1 MSSGVTG
8 ACNMAKV
15 KKRTTKRKR
24 KQDYPPLLLETIAIT
39 LLALA
44 ALLAFSLWR
53 GVEGMGL
60 FGLALR
66 RFFVVVLGTAGSSLF
81 VIVLLWLGMRLLFG
95 NINTKPLVAKW
106 EVPSSLLLF
115 LNVLSGMQLRV
126 GLLPIQAWANG
137 TTGGLVGNALVWT
150 LASVFG
156 SLGAWVVL
164 GGLTIISLIGIT
176 RTSLAA
182 VLQKLWGWLR
192 DIVAFNGE
200 PKKRVG
206 ESGKRRE
213 TPEFLADKPEAVPQ
227 LTIQDYHAGLPEPE
241 PTPLVD
247 NAEDQLTSV
256 PPENLE
262 EWQVEQLS
270 IPEGAPEGTVTD
282 MLDYNLPPLRLLNRP
297 IRTRNLKQNRDIYE
311 NSQVLEKTL
320 ENFGIKA
327 KVVHATKGPAVTRYE
342 IQPAPGTK
350 ISRVTSLADDIALN
364 LACSEVRIEA
374 PIPGKAAIGIEVP
387 NQTVSPVVLRDVLD
401 SATFKDANSVLTVG
415 LGKDVSGETIIA
427 DLAEMPHLL
436 IAGATGSGKSVCIN
450 SMITSI
456 LFKAKPHEVR
466 FLMIDPKVVELS
478 SYNGIPHLLAPVVNQ
493 PKKAAAALKWA
504 TGEME
509 KRYGLFAKSGV
520 RDITRYNEWAA
531 SADKEQLPWIV
542 IIIDELAD
550 LMMVAR
556 ADVEDAICRLAQM
569 ARAAGMHLVIGT
581 QRPSTDVITG
591 LIKANIPSRISF
603 AVSSAVDSRVILD
616 IGGAEKLLGKGDML
630 YAPVGLGKPLRVQG
644 AFVSNREVESIVD
657 FVGSQMETQYVESL
671 CRLEDVA
678 QSSTSEERDELFAE
692 AARVVVEAGQ
702 ASVSLLQRR
711 LRVGY
716 TRAARLIDQLEAAGI
731 VGPYEGSKP
740 RLVFKNRDIVKNML
754 EASKKQQT
762 M

>member
-1 MSSGVTG
+1 
-8 ACNMAKV
+8 MAK
-15 KKRTTKRKR
+15 RRR
-24 KQDYPPLLLETIAIT
+24 RRRRDSFPLVLEVVAIG

-44 ALLAFSLWR
+44 CLLAFSLWR
-53 GVEGMGL
+53 GPQGMGL

-66 RFFVVVLGTAGSSLF
+66 SLFLAVLGTGGSSLF
-81 VIVLLWLGMRLLFG
+81 VPILAWLGVRLLFSDKKL
-95 NINTKPLVAKW
+95 KPSFTKW
-106 EVPSSLLLF
+106 EIPSSFLLF
-115 LNVLSGMQLRV
+115 LTILAGLQLRE
-126 GLLPIQAWANG
+126 GLLPIQAWVNG
-137 TTGGLVGNALVWT
+137 TVGGFVGNALVWT

-156 SLGAWVVL
+156 TVGAWIIL
-164 GGLTIISLIGIT
+164 AFSLIISLIGIT
-176 RTSLAA
+176 RISLAGL
-182 VLQKLWGWLR
+182 LQRFWSWLSGLTNR
-192 DIVAFNGE
+192 WSSIKDHVG
-200 PKKRVG
+200 RVEEMG
-206 ESGKRRE
+206 AGDQE
-213 TPEFLADKPEAVPQ
+213 
-227 LTIQDYHAGLPEPE
+227 LTIQDFREEIPVAVSLEVNTVPEPPPAE
-241 PTPLVD
+241 PAPPV
-247 NAEDQLTSV
+247 AE
-256 PPENLE
+256 LE
-262 EWQVEQLS
+262 EWQ
-270 IPEGAPEGTVTD
+270 PTPAPEPDWKATTTD
-282 MLDYNLPPLRLLNRP
+282 DYELPPLRLLKRP
-297 IRTRNLKQNRDIYE
+297 QRPRSSGQQNRDIYE
-311 NSQVLEKTL
+311 NSQILEKTL
-320 ENFGIKA
+320 ANFGIRA
-327 KVVHATKGPAVTRYE
+327 RVVHATKGPAVTRYE

-350 ISRVTSLADDIALN
+350 ISKVTSLADDIALS

-387 NQTVSPVVLRDVLD
+387 NQNRAAVGLREVLD
-401 SATFKDANSVLTVG
+401 TPEFKQAGSVLTVA
-415 LGKDVSGETIIA
+415 LGKDITGEAIVA

-450 SMITSI
+450 SMIASI

-466 FLMIDPKVVELS
+466 FLMIDPKVVELAC
-478 SYNGIPHLLAPVVNQ
+478 YNGIPHLLAPVVNQ

-509 KRYGLFAKSGV
+509 KRYGIFAKAGV

-531 SADKEQLPWIV
+531 SAGKDQLPFIV

-616 IGGAEKLLGKGDML
+616 MGGAEKLLGKGDML
-630 YAPVGLGKPLRVQG
+630 FAPVGLGKPVRIQG
-644 AFVSNREVESIVD
+644 AFISNREIETLVD
-657 FVGSQMETQYVESL
+657 FVGSQMETQYVENL

-678 QSSTSEERDELFAE
+678 QSTTSEERDELFDE
-692 AARVVVEAGQ
+692 AGRIVVEAGQ

-716 TRAARLIDQLEAAGI
+716 TRAARLIDQLEAAGV

-740 RLVFKNRDIVKNML
+740 RLVFKNHELVKALLDANKGSRSM
-754 EASKKQQT
+754 
-762 M
+762 

>member
-1 MSSGVTG
+1 
-8 ACNMAKV
+8 MAKV
-15 KKRTTKRKR
+15 TKRTSRRKR
-24 KQDYPPLLLETIAIT
+24 KQSHPPLLLEAVAIA

-60 FGLALR
+60 FGSALR
-66 RFFVVVLGTAGSSLF
+66 RFFLVILGTAGSSLF
-81 VIVLLWLGMRLLFG
+81 VVVLVWLGIRLLFR
-95 NINTKPLVAKW
+95 NTNANPLLTKW

-115 LNVLSGMQLRV
+115 LTVLSGLQLRA
-126 GLLPIQAWANG
+126 GLLPIPAWANG
-137 TTGGLVGNALVWT
+137 TAGGLVGNALVWT

-164 GGLTIISLIGIT
+164 GGLLIISFMGIT

-182 VLQKLWGWLR
+182 ALQKSWAWIR
-192 DIVAFNGE
+192 ETVASNIEPEARVSE
-200 PKKRVG
+200 PKKRK
-206 ESGKRRE
+206 EIPLLLE
-213 TPEFLADKPEAVPQ
+213 DKPEATPQ
-227 LTIQDYHAGLPEPE
+227 LTIQDYHEELSDPEPE
-241 PTPLVD
+241 PEPAPQVD
-247 NAEDQLTSV
+247 NDDPLGNAAD
-256 PPENLE
+256 NLE
-262 EWQVEQLS
+262 EWQVEQMS
-270 IPEGAPEGTVTD
+270 IPEGAPEGAVVDTQ
-282 MLDYNLPPLRLLNRP
+282 DYNLPPLRLLNRP
-297 IRTRNLKQNRDIYE
+297 IRPRNLKQNRDIYE
-311 NSQVLEKTL
+311 NSQILEKTFD
-320 ENFGIKA
+320 NFGIKA
-327 KVVHATKGPAVTRYE
+327 KVVHATKGPAITRYE

-387 NQTVSPVVLRDVLD
+387 NKTVSPVLLRDALD
-401 SATFKDANSVLTVG
+401 SPAFKEATSVLTVG

-466 FLMIDPKVVELS
+466 FLMIDPKVVELA

-531 SADKEQLPWIV
+531 SADKERLPWIV

-644 AFVSNREVESIVD
+644 TFVSNREVESIVD

-671 CRLEDVA
+671 CRLEEVV
-678 QSSTSEERDELFAE
+678 QSSTSEERDELFTE

-716 TRAARLIDQLEAAGI
+716 TRAARLIDQLEEAGI

-740 RLVFKNRDIVKNML
+740 RLVFKNRDVVKNML
-754 EASKKQQT
+754 EQGKKTQT

>member
-1 MSSGVTG
+1 
-8 ACNMAKV
+8 MAK
-15 KKRTTKRKR
+15 RRR
-24 KQDYPPLLLETIAIT
+24 RRRRDSFPLVLEVVAIG

-44 ALLAFSLWR
+44 CLLAFSLWR
-53 GVEGMGL
+53 GPQGMGL

-66 RFFVVVLGTAGSSLF
+66 SLFLAVLGTGGSSLF
-81 VIVLLWLGMRLLFG
+81 VPILAWLGVRLLFSDKKL
-95 NINTKPLVAKW
+95 KPSFTKW
-106 EVPSSLLLF
+106 EIPSSFLLF
-115 LNVLSGMQLRV
+115 LTILAGLQLRE
-126 GLLPIQAWANG
+126 GLLPIQAWVNG
-137 TTGGLVGNALVWT
+137 TVGGFVGNALVWT

-156 SLGAWVVL
+156 TVGAWIIL
-164 GGLTIISLIGIT
+164 AFSLIISLIGIT
-176 RTSLAA
+176 RISLAGL
-182 VLQKLWGWLR
+182 LQRFWSWLSGLTNR
-192 DIVAFNGE
+192 WSSIKDHVG
-200 PKKRVG
+200 RVEEMG
-206 ESGKRRE
+206 AGDQE
-213 TPEFLADKPEAVPQ
+213 
-227 LTIQDYHAGLPEPE
+227 LTIQDFREEIPVAVSLEVNTVPEPPPAE
-241 PTPLVD
+241 PAPPV
-247 NAEDQLTSV
+247 AE
-256 PPENLE
+256 LE
-262 EWQVEQLS
+262 EWQ
-270 IPEGAPEGTVTD
+270 PTPAPEPDWKATTTD
-282 MLDYNLPPLRLLNRP
+282 DYELPPLRLLKRP
-297 IRTRNLKQNRDIYE
+297 QRPRSSGQQNRDIYE
-311 NSQVLEKTL
+311 NSQILEKTL
-320 ENFGIKA
+320 ANFGIRA
-327 KVVHATKGPAVTRYE
+327 RVVHATKGPAVTRYE

-350 ISRVTSLADDIALN
+350 ISKVTSLADDIALS

-387 NQTVSPVVLRDVLD
+387 NQNRAAVGLREVLD
-401 SATFKDANSVLTVG
+401 TPEFKQAGSVLTVA
-415 LGKDVSGETIIA
+415 LGKDITGEAIVA

-450 SMITSI
+450 SMIASI

-466 FLMIDPKVVELS
+466 FLMIDPKVVELAC
-478 SYNGIPHLLAPVVNQ
+478 YNGIPHLLAPVVNQ

-509 KRYGLFAKSGV
+509 KRYGIFAKAGV

-531 SADKEQLPWIV
+531 SAGKDQLPFIV

-616 IGGAEKLLGKGDML
+616 MGGAEKLLGKGDML
-630 YAPVGLGKPLRVQG
+630 FAPVGLGKPVRIQG
-644 AFVSNREVESIVD
+644 AFISNREIETLVD
-657 FVGSQMETQYVESL
+657 FVGSQMETQYVENL

-678 QSSTSEERDELFAE
+678 QSTTSEERDELFEE
-692 AARVVVEAGQ
+692 AVRTVVEAGQ

-716 TRAARLIDQLEAAGI
+716 TRAARLIDQLEAAGV

-740 RLVFKNRDIVKNML
+740 RLVFKNHELVKALLDANKGSQSM
-754 EASKKQQT
+754 
-762 M
+762 

>member
-1 MSSGVTG
+1 
-8 ACNMAKV
+8 MAK
-15 KKRTTKRKR
+15 RRR
-24 KQDYPPLLLETIAIT
+24 RRRRDSFPLVLEVVAIG

-44 ALLAFSLWR
+44 CLLAFSLWR
-53 GVEGMGL
+53 GPQGMGL

-66 RFFVVVLGTAGSSLF
+66 SLFLAVLGTGGSSLF
-81 VIVLLWLGMRLLFG
+81 VPILAWLGVRLLFSDKKL
-95 NINTKPLVAKW
+95 KPSFTKW
-106 EVPSSLLLF
+106 EIPSSFLLF
-115 LNVLSGMQLRV
+115 LTILAGLQLRE
-126 GLLPIQAWANG
+126 GLLPIQAWVNG
-137 TTGGLVGNALVWT
+137 TVGGFVGNALVWT

-156 SLGAWVVL
+156 TVGAWIIL
-164 GGLTIISLIGIT
+164 AFSLIISLIGIT
-176 RTSLAA
+176 RISLAGL
-182 VLQKLWGWLR
+182 LQRFWSWLSGLTNRWGSIK
-192 DIVAFNGE
+192 DHVG
-200 PKKRVG
+200 RVEEMG
-206 ESGKRRE
+206 AGDQE
-213 TPEFLADKPEAVPQ
+213 
-227 LTIQDYHAGLPEPE
+227 LTIQDFREEIPVAVSLEVNTVPEPPPAE
-241 PTPLVD
+241 PAPPV
-247 NAEDQLTSV
+247 AE
-256 PPENLE
+256 LE
-262 EWQVEQLS
+262 EWQ
-270 IPEGAPEGTVTD
+270 PTPAPEPDWKATTTD
-282 MLDYNLPPLRLLNRP
+282 DYELPPLRLLKRP
-297 IRTRNLKQNRDIYE
+297 QRPRSSGQQNRDIYE
-311 NSQVLEKTL
+311 NSQILEKTL
-320 ENFGIKA
+320 ANFGIRA
-327 KVVHATKGPAVTRYE
+327 RVVHATKGPAVTRYE

-350 ISRVTSLADDIALN
+350 ISKVTSLADDIALS

-387 NQTVSPVVLRDVLD
+387 NQNRAAVGLREVLD
-401 SATFKDANSVLTVG
+401 TPEFKQAGSVLTVA
-415 LGKDVSGETIIA
+415 LGKDITGEAIVA

-450 SMITSI
+450 SMIASI

-466 FLMIDPKVVELS
+466 FLMIDPKVVELAC
-478 SYNGIPHLLAPVVNQ
+478 YNGIPHLLAPVVNQ

-509 KRYGLFAKSGV
+509 KRYGIFAKAGV

-531 SADKEQLPWIV
+531 SAGKDQLPFIV

-616 IGGAEKLLGKGDML
+616 MGGAEKLLGKGDML
-630 YAPVGLGKPLRVQG
+630 FAPVGLGKPVRIQG
-644 AFVSNREVESIVD
+644 AFISNREIETLVD
-657 FVGSQMETQYVESL
+657 FVGSQMETQYVENL

-678 QSSTSEERDELFAE
+678 QSTTSEERDELFEE
-692 AARVVVEAGQ
+692 AVRTVVEAGQ

-716 TRAARLIDQLEAAGI
+716 TRAARLIDQLEAAGV

-740 RLVFKNRDIVKNML
+740 RLVFKNHELVKALLDANKGSQSM
-754 EASKKQQT
+754 
-762 M
+762 

>member
-1 MSSGVTG
+1 
-8 ACNMAKV
+8 MAKT
-15 KKRTTKRKR
+15 KKRATRRK
-24 KQDYPPLLLETIAIT
+24 KQSYPPLLLEIIAIG

-44 ALLAFSLWR
+44 ALLAFSLLR
-53 GVEGMGL
+53 GAQGMGL

-66 RFFVVVLGTAGSSLF
+66 RIFLSTLGTEGSSIF
-81 VIVLLWLGMRLLFG
+81 VLVLILLGVRLLFRGIG
-95 NINTKPLVAKW
+95 NTRSLTSW
-106 EVPSSLLLF
+106 EIPSSLLLF
-115 LNVLSGMQLRV
+115 LTILTGLQLRV
-126 GLLPIQAWANG
+126 GLLPIQAWTNG
-137 TTGGLVGNALVWT
+137 TAGGLVGNALVWT

-156 SLGAWVVL
+156 PVGAWVVL
-164 GGLTIISLIGIT
+164 SCLAIVSSIGIT
-176 RTSLAA
+176 RTSLAST
-182 VLQKLWGWLR
+182 LQRFWGGITNLATQEGVGKEQASR
-192 DIVAFNGE
+192 
-200 PKKRVG
+200 PKGRRANNQVDEL
-206 ESGKRRE
+206 ES
-213 TPEFLADKPEAVPQ
+213 TPE
-227 LTIQDYHAGLPEPE
+227 LTIQDFREELSPPTEPLTADPWPEP
-241 PTPLVD
+241 
-247 NAEDQLTSV
+247 ASS
-256 PPENLE
+256 LE
-262 EWQVEQLS
+262 EWQVEQLP
-270 IPEGAPEGTVTD
+270 IPDTAPEATVAAVEEFQ
-282 MLDYNLPPLRLLNRP
+282 LPSLRLLNRP
-297 IRTRNLKQNRDIYE
+297 VRTRNLKQNRDIYE
-311 NSQVLEKTL
+311 NSQILEKTL

-374 PIPGKAAIGIEVP
+374 PIPGKAAIGVEVP
-387 NQTVSPVVLRDVLD
+387 NETVSTVVLRDVLD
-401 SATFKDANSVLTVG
+401 SPPFKDATSVLTVA
-415 LGKDVSGETIIA
+415 LGKDITGETIIT
-427 DLAEMPHLL
+427 DLSDMPHLL

-450 SMITSI
+450 SMISSI

-466 FLMIDPKVVELS
+466 FLMIDPKVVELAC
-478 SYNGIPHLLAPVVNQ
+478 YNGIPHLLAPVINQ

-509 KRYGLFAKSGV
+509 KRYGIFAKSGV
-520 RDITRYNEWAA
+520 RDITRYNEWAT
-531 SADKEQLPWIV
+531 SAGKEKLPLIV

-630 YAPVGLGKPLRVQG
+630 FAPVGLGKPLRVQG
-644 AFVSNREVESIVD
+644 AFVSNREVESLVD
-657 FVGSQMETQYVESL
+657 FVGSQMETQYVDSL
-671 CRLEDVA
+671 CRLEEVA
-678 QSSTSEERDELFAE
+678 QNTQSEERDELFAE

-716 TRAARLIDQLEAAGI
+716 TRAARLIDQLEEAGI

-740 RLVFKNRDIVKNML
+740 RLVFKSRDVVKNLL
-754 EASKKQQT
+754 ENNKRQQS

>member
-1 MSSGVTG
+1 
-8 ACNMAKV
+8 MAK
-15 KKRTTKRKR
+15 RRR
-24 KQDYPPLLLETIAIT
+24 RRRRDSFPLVLEVVAIG

-44 ALLAFSLWR
+44 CLLAFSLWR
-53 GVEGMGL
+53 GPQGMGL

-66 RFFVVVLGTAGSSLF
+66 SLFLAVLGTGGSSLF
-81 VIVLLWLGMRLLFG
+81 VPILAWLGVRLLFSDKKL
-95 NINTKPLVAKW
+95 KPSFTKW
-106 EVPSSLLLF
+106 EIPSSFLLF
-115 LNVLSGMQLRV
+115 LTILAGLQLRE
-126 GLLPIQAWANG
+126 GLLPIQAWVNG
-137 TTGGLVGNALVWT
+137 TVGGFVGNALVWT

-156 SLGAWVVL
+156 TVGAWIIL
-164 GGLTIISLIGIT
+164 AFSLIISLIGIT
-176 RTSLAA
+176 RISLAGL
-182 VLQKLWGWLR
+182 LQRFWSWLSGLTNRWGSIK
-192 DIVAFNGE
+192 DHVG
-200 PKKRVG
+200 RVEEMG
-206 ESGKRRE
+206 AGDQE
-213 TPEFLADKPEAVPQ
+213 
-227 LTIQDYHAGLPEPE
+227 LTIQDFREEIPVAVSLEVNTVPEPPPAE
-241 PTPLVD
+241 PAPPV
-247 NAEDQLTSV
+247 AE
-256 PPENLE
+256 LE
-262 EWQVEQLS
+262 EWQ
-270 IPEGAPEGTVTD
+270 PTPAPEPDWKATTTD
-282 MLDYNLPPLRLLNRP
+282 DYELPPLRLLKRP
-297 IRTRNLKQNRDIYE
+297 QRPRSSGQQNRDIYE
-311 NSQVLEKTL
+311 NSQILEKTL
-320 ENFGIKA
+320 ANFGIRA
-327 KVVHATKGPAVTRYE
+327 RVVHATKGPAVTRYE

-350 ISRVTSLADDIALN
+350 ISKVTSLADDIALN

-387 NQTVSPVVLRDVLD
+387 NQNRAAVGLREVLD
-401 SATFKDANSVLTVG
+401 TPEFKQAGSVLTVA
-415 LGKDVSGETIIA
+415 LGKDITGEAIVA

-450 SMITSI
+450 SMIASI

-466 FLMIDPKVVELS
+466 FLMIDPKVVELAC
-478 SYNGIPHLLAPVVNQ
+478 YNGIPHLLAPVVNQ

-509 KRYGLFAKSGV
+509 KRYGIFAKAGV

-531 SADKEQLPWIV
+531 SAGKDQLPFIV

-616 IGGAEKLLGKGDML
+616 MGGAEKLLGKGDML
-630 YAPVGLGKPLRVQG
+630 FAPVGLGKPVRIQG
-644 AFVSNREVESIVD
+644 AFISNREIETLVD
-657 FVGSQMETQYVESL
+657 FVGSQMETQYVENL

-678 QSSTSEERDELFAE
+678 QSTTSEERDELFEE
-692 AARVVVEAGQ
+692 AVRTVVEAGQ

-716 TRAARLIDQLEAAGI
+716 TRAARLIDQLEAAGV

-740 RLVFKNRDIVKNML
+740 RLVFKNHELVKALLDANKGSQSM
-754 EASKKQQT
+754 
-762 M
+762 

>member
-1 MSSGVTG
+1 
-8 ACNMAKV
+8 MAKSR
-15 KKRTTKRKR
+15 KRTRKR
-24 KQDYPPLLLETIAIT
+24 KKDSYSPLLLEVLAVG

-53 GVEGMGL
+53 DAMGMGL

-66 RFFVVVLGTAGSSLF
+66 RVFLSALGTEGSSLF
-81 VIVLLWLGMRLLFG
+81 VLVIALLGVRLLFKG
-95 NINTKPLVAKW
+95 NAPLSNKW
-106 EVPSSLLLF
+106 ELPCGILLF
-115 LNVLSGMQLRV
+115 LIVLTGLQLRV
-126 GLLPIQAWANG
+126 GLLPIQAWSNG
-137 TTGGLVGNALVWT
+137 TAGGLIGNALVWT

-156 SLGAWVVL
+156 PVGAWVVL
-164 GGLTIISLIGIT
+164 CGLAIGSLIGLT
-176 RTSLAA
+176 KVSLADA
-182 VLQKLWGWLR
+182 LKRMWGGVMRFASQQHAEKDQIGTHKGLKTGSQEAKH
-192 DIVAFNGE
+192 DF
-200 PKKRVG
+200 
-206 ESGKRRE
+206 S
-213 TPEFLADKPEAVPQ
+213 PE
-227 LTIQDYHAGLPEPE
+227 LTIRDFREEDPMPATTVTSQEPLDPPAAYPEQTSNLQD
-241 PTPLVD
+241 
-247 NAEDQLTSV
+247 
-256 PPENLE
+256 
-262 EWQVEQLS
+262 WQVEQLP
-270 IPEGAPEGTVTD
+270 IPEAVPESSVTEVAE
-282 MLDYNLPPLRLLNRP
+282 YQLPPFRLLNRP
-297 IRTRNLKQNRDIYE
+297 LRPRSPNQNRDIYE

-327 KVVHATKGPAVTRYE
+327 RVVHATKGPAVTRYE

-350 ISRVTSLADDIALN
+350 VSRVTSLADDLALN

-387 NQTVSPVVLRDVLD
+387 NETVATVVLRDVLD
-401 SATFKDANSVLTVG
+401 SAAFKDATSVLTVA
-415 LGKDVSGETIIA
+415 LGKDITGEVIIA
-427 DLAEMPHLL
+427 DLSDMPHLL

-450 SMITSI
+450 SMIASI
-456 LFKAKPHEVR
+456 LFKAKPDEVR
-466 FLMIDPKVVELS
+466 FLMVDPKVVELAC
-478 SYNGIPHLLAPVVNQ
+478 YNGIPHLLAPVVNQ

-509 KRYGLFAKSGV
+509 KRYGIFAKAGV
-520 RDITRYNEWAA
+520 RDITRYNEWAV
-531 SADKEQLPWIV
+531 SAGKEKLPFVV

-616 IGGAEKLLGKGDML
+616 MGGAEKLLGKGDML
-630 YAPVGLGKPLRVQG
+630 FAPVGLGKPLRVQG
-644 AFVSNREVESIVD
+644 AFVSNREIESLVD
-657 FVGSQMETQYVESL
+657 FVGSQMETQYVDAL
-671 CRLEDVA
+671 CRLEEVVH
-678 QSSTSEERDELFAE
+678 STQNEERDELFAE
-692 AARVVVEAGQ
+692 ATRGVVEAGQ

-716 TRAARLIDQLEAAGI
+716 TRAARLVDQLEEAGI

-740 RLVFKNRDIVKNML
+740 RLVFKNREIVKNLL
-754 EASKKQQT
+754 EASKKQQS

>member
-1 MSSGVTG
+1 MP
-8 ACNMAKV
+8 KP
-15 KKRTTKRKR
+15 KKRAARRK
-24 KQDYPPLLLETIAIT
+24 KQNHSPLLLEIVAIG

-53 GVEGMGL
+53 GAQGMGL

-66 RFFVVVLGTAGSSLF
+66 RIFLAALGTEGSSLF
-81 VIVLLWLGMRLLFG
+81 VLVLAWLGVRLMFKSNG
-95 NINTKPLVAKW
+95 NKPLLTKW
-106 EVPSSLLLF
+106 EIPSSLLLF
-115 LNVLSGMQLRV
+115 LTILAGLQLRI
-126 GLLPIQAWANG
+126 GLLPIQAWTNG
-137 TTGGLVGNALVWT
+137 TAGGLVGNALVWT

-156 SLGAWVVL
+156 PIGAWVVL
-164 GGLTIISLIGIT
+164 GFLTVISLIGIT
-176 RTSLAA
+176 RTSLAST
-182 VLQKLWGWLR
+182 LQQFWGWLKSLAEEER
-192 DIVAFNGE
+192 DVREQADRARR
-200 PKKRVG
+200 PKASAPIEELEV
-206 ESGKRRE
+206 
-213 TPEFLADKPEAVPQ
+213 TPQ
-227 LTIQDYHAGLPEPE
+227 LTIQDFREELSEPASLVDDSEVITPIAWPEPS
-241 PTPLVD
+241 
-247 NAEDQLTSV
+247 N
-256 PPENLE
+256 NLE
-262 EWQVEQLS
+262 EWRVEQLP
-270 IPEGAPEGTVTD
+270 IAEAAEPEGTATAVQEFQ
-282 MLDYNLPPLRLLNRP
+282 LPPLRLLNRP
-297 IRTRNLKQNRDIYE
+297 LRTRNQKQTRDIYE
-311 NSQVLEKTL
+311 NSQILEKTL

-387 NQTVSPVVLRDVLD
+387 NQSVATVALRDVLD
-401 SATFKDANSVLTVG
+401 SQAYQEASSVLTVA
-415 LGKDVSGETIIA
+415 LGKDITGGAIIA
-427 DLAEMPHLL
+427 DLADMPHLL

-466 FLMIDPKVVELS
+466 FLMIDPKVVELAC
-478 SYNGIPHLLAPVVNQ
+478 YNGIPHLLAPVVNQ

-509 KRYGLFAKSGV
+509 KRYGIFAKSGV

-531 SADKEQLPWIV
+531 SAGKEKLPLIV

-616 IGGAEKLLGKGDML
+616 LGGAEKLLGKGDML
-630 YAPVGLGKPLRVQG
+630 FAPVGLGKPLRVQG
-644 AFVSNREVESIVD
+644 AFVSNREIESLVD
-657 FVGSQMETQYVESL
+657 FVGSQMETQYVDSL
-671 CRLEDVA
+671 CRLEEVA
-678 QSSTSEERDELFAE
+678 QSTQSEERDELFAE

-716 TRAARLIDQLEAAGI
+716 TRAARLIDQLEEAGI

-740 RLVFKNRDIVKNML
+740 RLVFKNRDVVKNLL
-754 EASKKQQT
+754 EPNKKQQS